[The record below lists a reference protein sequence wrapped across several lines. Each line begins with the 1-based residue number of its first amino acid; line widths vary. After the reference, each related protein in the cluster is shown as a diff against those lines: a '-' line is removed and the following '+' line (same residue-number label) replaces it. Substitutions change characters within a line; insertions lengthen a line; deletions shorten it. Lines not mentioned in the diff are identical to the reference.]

1 MVTWHG
7 IPLVAGAA
15 AGPLLVLEEPVS
27 FWGGVDPETGEIRD
41 TRHPQA
47 GAVVT
52 GSVLVTAEGRGSSS
66 ASTVLAEMIRT
77 GRAPAAL
84 VLGRADPIIVLGAVV
99 ASELYGV
106 AMPVVAV
113 TDPVQNAPSWA
124 GWASVTAEGVITVA
138 R

>member
-7 IPLVAGAA
+7 IPLVGGAA
-15 AGPLLVLEEPVS
+15 SGPLLVLEKPVS
-27 FWGGVDPETGEIRD
+27 FWGGVDAETGEIRD
-41 TRHPQA
+41 PRHPQA
-47 GAVVT
+47 GVVVT

-84 VLGRADPIIVLGAVV
+84 VLGRADAIIVLGAVV

-106 AMPVVAV
+106 VMPVVAV
-113 TDPVQNAPSWA
+113 TDPVQNAPSGA
-124 GWASVTAEGVITVA
+124 GWASVTAEGVITVE

>member
-1 MVTWHG
+1 MVSWQGT
-7 IPLVAGAA
+7 PLVGGAA
-15 AGPLLVLEEPVS
+15 SGPLLVLAEPVS

-47 GAVVT
+47 GVVVT
-52 GSVLVTAEGRGSSS
+52 GSVLVAAEGRGSSS

-77 GRAPAAL
+77 GRSPAAF

-106 AMPVVAV
+106 VMPVVAV
-113 TDPVQNAPSWA
+113 TDPVPSA
-124 GWASVTAEGVITVA
+124 LSGGGWASVTAEGIITFEI
-138 R
+138 